1 MPANE
6 FARVSR
12 PSKLGRRIEELE
24 SPVLFSYYR
33 PLLEKNMKVSKNL
46 LVMLCV
52 SVPSFMI
59 NLDGNIIS
67 VSLSS
72 IARSL
77 HADFAAVEWVISAYT
92 LTFAAMLMPAG
103 TLADRFGRKRMLIIG
118 LILFTLASALCGA
131 AQNDTAL
138 NWARTL
144 QGVGAAL
151 QLSAAMATLSHAF
164 RGLERA
170 RAFSFWG
177 SVVGAA
183 ITLGPVVGGL
193 ITQYLGWRWVF
204 FVNLPVG
211 IAMIALTLFAV
222 EDSKDPQAKRLDI
235 AGVATFSGFLI
246 LLTLALISGNRAG
259 WSNSLI
265 LGEFIGAGALLAA
278 FLAVETR
285 QPRPMVDLY
294 FFKRPT
300 YVGANIAGL
309 AYGMAFLTMLTYLP
323 LYFQNGMGHTPLA
336 SGLLMLPMAVPLF
349 VIPRVV
355 ARWLAPSWSGRL
367 LLTTGLT
374 LVGVGLIWTSTEMRG
389 FAYEPILVSMLV
401 ASCGAGVLNEE
412 TARVG
417 MTVIPAD
424 RAGMASGV
432 SGTVKF
438 SGIVIGFATLGAIL
452 FSRVEASLTAT
463 FPRYSLPVSKE
474 LARMITGGH
483 FHAAQML
490 EGQIGGSSFAQ
501 LSFGSGYEAMLMTA
515 GAIALIASA
524 LSWMLVDAGETA
536 PIGTESIPGHIAVLG
551 D

>member
-1 MPANE
+1 MKA
-6 FARVSR
+6 
-12 PSKLGRRIEELE
+12 SKQ
-24 SPVLFSYYR
+24 
-33 PLLEKNMKVSKNL
+33 LLI
-46 LVMLCV
+46 MLCV
-52 SVPSFMI
+52 SIPSFMI
-59 NLDGNIIS
+59 NLDGNIIA

-103 TLADRFGRKRMLIIG
+103 TLADRFGRKRMLIVG
-118 LILFTLASALCGA
+118 LVLFTGASAMCGA
-131 AQNDTAL
+131 AHSDTAL
-138 NWARTL
+138 NWARAL

-151 QLSAAMATLSHAF
+151 QLSAAMATLSHSF
-164 RGLERA
+164 RGLARA

-177 SVVGAA
+177 SVIGVA
-183 ITLGPVVGGL
+183 IMLGPVAGGL
-193 ITQYLGWRWVF
+193 ITQYLGWRWIF

-211 IAMIALTLFAV
+211 VSMIALTLYAV

-235 AGVATFSGFLI
+235 AGVTTFSGSLI

-259 WSNSLI
+259 WSNHLI
-265 LGEFIGAGALLAA
+265 LAEFIGAAVLFAG
-278 FLAVETR
+278 FLTAETR
-285 QPRPMVDLY
+285 QVRPMVDLR
-294 FFKRPT
+294 FFYQPT

-323 LYFQNGMGHTPLA
+323 MYFQNGMGRTPLDA
-336 SGLLMLPMAVPLF
+336 GLLMLPMALPLF

-355 ARWLAPSWSGRL
+355 AWWLAPRCSGRL
-367 LLTTGLT
+367 LLSTGLA
-374 LVGVGLIWTSTEMRG
+374 LVGLGLIWTSTEMRS
-389 FAYEPILVSMLV
+389 FAYTPILVSMLV
-401 ASCGAGVLNEE
+401 ASCGAGILNGE

-417 MTVIPAD
+417 MTVIPSD

-452 FSRVEASLTAT
+452 VSRVQASLADA
-463 FPRYSLPVSKE
+463 LPGYPAAARKE
-474 LARMITGGH
+474 LTRMITGGNL
-483 FHAAQML
+483 HAAQVL
-490 EGQIGGSSFAQ
+490 TGQRGGSSFAQ
-501 LSFGSGYEAMLMTA
+501 WSFGSGYEAVFFTA
-515 GAIALIASA
+515 GAIALIAAA

-536 PIGTESIPGHIAVLG
+536 PLGAESIRDHIAVME